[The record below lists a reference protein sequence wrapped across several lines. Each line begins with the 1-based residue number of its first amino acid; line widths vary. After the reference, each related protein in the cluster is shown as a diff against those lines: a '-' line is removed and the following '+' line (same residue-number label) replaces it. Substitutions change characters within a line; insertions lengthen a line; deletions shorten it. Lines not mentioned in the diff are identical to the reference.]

1 MTMAEVRIDME
12 TTLYEQMAA
21 LCAKFGTTVEA
32 MAVRFCEEF
41 VRMGTPP
48 VPEPYASMSVEDKI
62 DFIALS
68 FLLITCA
75 PFFDFGLCVLRD
87 FPTA

>member
-41 VRMGTPP
+41 VRMEMAP
-48 VPEPYASMSVEDKI
+48 VPESYASMSVEDR
-62 DFIALS
+62 IAL
-68 FLLITCA
+68 IA
-75 PFFDFGLCVLRD
+75 QYILREYNSKGQK
-87 FPTA
+87 AS

>member
-1 MTMAEVRIDME
+1 MAMADVRIDME
-12 TTLYEQMAA
+12 TALYEQMTT

-48 VPEPYASMSVEDKI
+48 VPESYASMSVEDRI
-62 DFIALS
+62 DFIAQN
-68 FLLITCA
+68 I
-75 PFFDFGLCVLRD
+75 LREYNSK
-87 FPTA
+87 